1 MAISELDN
9 THGTV
14 SLPPETAA
22 RRSVRI
28 LRTLAE
34 VNSAWSKAELPGT
47 AEIVA
52 APEGRGTD
60 VTVELDKD
68 AGKKAEHALSPYEGG
83 DIDQRLESALRD
95 FKAKLETGEVATIE
109 GQSSGRN
116 D

>member
-1 MAISELDN
+1 MAVSELDN

-14 SLPPETAA
+14 SLPAEKTA

-28 LRTLAE
+28 LKPLAH
-34 VNSAWSKAELPGT
+34 VNKAWDSARLPGT
-47 AEIVA
+47 PEIVA

-68 AGKKAEHALSPYEGG
+68 AGKDAEHALASYEGG

-95 FKAKLETGEVATIE
+95 FKAKLETGEIATIE
-109 GQSSGRN
+109 GQSSGRKN
-116 D
+116 